1 MTSCK
6 DIHSTDLLKEEWEW
20 TDKLG
25 SSQKSKLRVLGLG
38 AGQFG
43 WKEVTDSKGYVDNR
57 FGQEL
62 TLTLGEDGKL
72 NSLRL
77 KTHLSSGAFKEV
89 CFCQQ

>member
-25 SSQKSKLRVLGLG
+25 NSQKSKLRVLGLG

-43 WKEVTDSKGYVDNR
+43 WKEVRDMLITDSGGANFN
-57 FGQEL
+57 FGGGWKVE
-62 TLTLGEDGKL
+62 
-72 NSLRL
+72 
-77 KTHLSSGAFKEV
+77 FP
-89 CFCQQ
+89 